1 VVEQAKGILAER
13 LRLDMEGAF
22 ELLRYAAR
30 SEQTKLQE
38 VAAEVVG
45 SEETPPSVVRAL
57 TRHAALLAQSPPG
70 QRAIQTERFSRA
82 TNTEIG
88 HSEVPVTN
96 YVCECGNPMCT
107 EPIRLSAELL
117 LRLHAEANLFVVVP
131 GHEITD
137 VEFVIE
143 RGNGFVIVRRDA

>member
-70 QRAIQTERFSRA
+70 
-82 TNTEIG
+82 
-88 HSEVPVTN
+88 
-96 YVCECGNPMCT
+96 
-107 EPIRLSAELL
+107 
-117 LRLHAEANLFVVVP
+117 
-131 GHEITD
+131 
-137 VEFVIE
+137 
-143 RGNGFVIVRRDA
+143 